1 VTQNPTHT
9 AKMSKKQRN
18 SWSSTRG
25 GSKRKKTSTY
35 NESETVQT
43 DALEPDGQR
52 KQHSKPDE
60 IPHETTV

>member
-1 VTQNPTHT
+1 
-9 AKMSKKQRN
+9 MSKKQRN